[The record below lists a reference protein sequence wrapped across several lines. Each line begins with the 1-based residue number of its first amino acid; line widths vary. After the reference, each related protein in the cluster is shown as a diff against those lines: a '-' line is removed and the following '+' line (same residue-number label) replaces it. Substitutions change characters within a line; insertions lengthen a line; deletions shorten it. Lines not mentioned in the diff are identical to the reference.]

1 MTGVGLSR
9 RLIAVIGGAVVVA
22 AAAGTGAAVELTGST
37 AHTDPRPG
45 RAAVTLRPSRAAVP
59 TPLEKVTAR
68 VVHKRKP
75 KPKPKPK
82 SSPTYVYQPIP
93 QPAPTAEQPTS
104 APAYQQDCYAE
115 PHPTCTVPPPPGSL
129 LTQMRITDPTPAPV
143 NGGTVSDAP

>member
-1 MTGVGLSR
+1 MGLSR
-9 RLIAVIGGAVVVA
+9 RLIAVIGGAVVVV

-37 AHTDPRPG
+37 AHTEPRPAH
-45 RAAVTLRPSRAAVP
+45 AAAALRPSRTAVP
-59 TPLEKVTAR
+59 APLERATVR

-82 SSPTYVYQPIP
+82 PSPTYVYQPTP
-93 QPAPTAEQPTS
+93 QPAPTAVQPTS
-104 APAYQQDCYAE
+104 APTYQQQDCYAE

-143 NGGTVSDAP
+143 NGGTVSNAP